1 MIFRILN
8 IIILFIC
15 GIMSLAITLNNIED
29 PYLNHEWGIIIP
41 LIGALSCGACIIYNL
56 FQG

>member
-8 IIILFIC
+8 QLLLFIF
-15 GIMSLAITLNNIED
+15 GLLLLAITLNNIED
-29 PYLNHEWGIIIP
+29 PYLNHKWGIIIP
-41 LIGALSCGACIIYNL
+41 LLGALSCGACIVYNL